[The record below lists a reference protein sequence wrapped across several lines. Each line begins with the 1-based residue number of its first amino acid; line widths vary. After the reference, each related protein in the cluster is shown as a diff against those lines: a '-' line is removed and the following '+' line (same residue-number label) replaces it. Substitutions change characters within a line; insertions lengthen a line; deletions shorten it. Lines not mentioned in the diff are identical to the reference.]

1 MMSETHAKAS
11 NSTIVLRIIARYAVA
26 TNPRD
31 LGLTLRLTKLYL
43 ALAKRL
49 SKHMNIF
56 CKVALKWMRCI

>member
-1 MMSETHAKAS
+1 MTENRNTRQITQQY
-11 NSTIVLRIIARYAVA
+11 NVLRIIARYAVA

-31 LGLTLRLTKLYL
+31 LGLTLCLTKLTL

-56 CKVALKWMRCI
+56 CKVA